1 MPQRAT
7 PSSARSTTGFADI
20 NGTRLYY
27 EVAGAGHPLVLI
39 HGFTLD
45 TRMWDDQFDVF
56 AQYYQVVRYDVRGFG
71 RSAVPG
77 EEPYTHHDD
86 LKALLDYL
94 GIAHAHILGHSMGSG
109 IALDFVLAYP
119 EMADTLISV
128 GTVVH
133 GLDWLPEFRAH
144 FRSLF
149 EIANASGVEAAK
161 AQWLHGPVFAAAMAK
176 PDVVPRLT
184 RIVNDYSGW
193 RWVNHNPKV
202 SLQPPASDRLE
213 EIRMRMLIVVGELEI
228 ANVVRMADEL
238 QARASDVRRGT
249 IPGAGHMPNMED
261 PEAFN
266 RAVLDF
272 LASVRDT
279 PTVP

>member
-56 AQYYQVVRYDVRGFG
+56 AQRYQVVRYDVRGFG
-71 RSAVPG
+71 RSAVPAD
-77 EEPYTHHDD
+77 EPYTHHDD
-86 LKALLDYL
+86 LKALLDHL

-109 IALDFVLAYP
+109 IAADFVLAYP
-119 EMADTLISV
+119 ERADTLISV

-149 EIANASGVEAAK
+149 ETANTSGVEAAK
-161 AQWLHGPVFAAAMAK
+161 EQWLYGPVFAEAMRK
-176 PDVVPRLT
+176 PDVVPCLA

-193 RWVNHNPKV
+193 RWVNRNPKV
-202 SLQPPASDRLE
+202 SLQPPASERLE
-213 EIRMRMLIVVGELEI
+213 EIRIPTLIVVGECDIL
-228 ANVVRMADEL
+228 NVLRMADQL
-238 QARASDVRRGT
+238 QARAPDVRRVT
-249 IPGAGHMPNMED
+249 IPGVGHMPNMED
-261 PEAFN
+261 PDSFN

-272 LASVRDT
+272 LASVSHT
-279 PTVP
+279 GSP